1 MYLPDAVP
9 KVDKDSQY
17 LDEAKKFLPKEF
29 QNNKQL
35 DYVSGIQK
43 DEGGPNRKFEKWFEK
58 EMASTQQ
65 VEALS

>member
-9 KVDKDSQY
+9 KAGDPHNQY

-29 QNNKQL
+29 QKSSLESLQ
-35 DYVSGIQK
+35 
-43 DEGGPNRKFEKWFEK
+43 EGGEGPNRKFEKWFNK
-58 EMASTQQ
+58 EMQETQQ

>member
-9 KVDKDSQY
+9 KGDKDSQY
-17 LDEAKKFLPKEF
+17 LDEAKKFLPKDL
-29 QNNKQL
+29 QKNKQL
-35 DYVSGIQK
+35 DSFSGVQQI
-43 DEGGPNRKFEKWFEK
+43 EGGANRKFEKWFDK